1 MNLEAALRKAGVS
14 REDSDDIIEA
24 RDKLAKTMPVGEA
37 DQEAV
42 KEYLDGLDGEAR
54 DIAAQVLA
62 KGGDAEE
69 VYTRLGISKSSSS
82 VSPVR
87 RPQLSDLV
95 GQTAGVV
102 APVGGPE
109 APQPRLSPT
118 R

>member
-62 KGGDAEE
+62 KGGSADD
-69 VYTRLGISKSSSS
+69 VYERLGISSSASPAA
-82 VSPVR
+82 PVR
-87 RPQLSDLV
+87 RPQLSDLA
-95 GQTAGVV
+95 GPTAGVV
-102 APVGGPE
+102 PRAAE
-109 APQPRLSPT
+109 RAEPQPRTVPK
-118 R
+118 

>member
-1 MNLEAALRKAGVS
+1 LNLEAALRRAGVS

-24 RDKLAKTMPVGEA
+24 RDKLAKTMPVSEA

-102 APVGGPE
+102 PRAAE
-109 APQPRLSPT
+109 RAEPQPRTVPK
-118 R
+118 

>member
-42 KEYLDGLDGEAR
+42 KEYLDGLHSEAH

-62 KGGDAEE
+62 KGGSADD
-69 VYTRLGISKSSSS
+69 V
-82 VSPVR
+82 
-87 RPQLSDLV
+87 
-95 GQTAGVV
+95 
-102 APVGGPE
+102 
-109 APQPRLSPT
+109 
-118 R
+118 